1 MAETDDQSQRT
12 EEPTAK
18 RLADARRKGDAPKSQ
33 EMVVALSLF
42 AALMALWFLAGPAAG
57 MMGQTLTG
65 FVERPHAIIVDGPGL
80 HRLGAMLVASLAA
93 PFLMVVALFWVAAVA
108 GNMVQARPVFTTK
121 RMQPSLS
128 KLSPIKGAGRVFGPQ
143 GLANFLKGFAKLL
156 IMGTVIG
163 GVFWASRQDFVAI
176 LGASASTILVT
187 AATMLGR
194 LLLAVCMAMAVIA
207 GLDYA
212 WQLRSWKHRL
222 RMTREEVRREQKE
235 TDGDPQVKTRQR
247 QIRDRQ
253 ARQRTIAAVKE
264 ATVVIMN
271 PTHFAVA
278 LAYEEGVNDAPVCT
292 AKGQD
297 DLALRMRQTARA
309 HGVPVVEN
317 PPLARALH
325 AAAAL
330 NVAIPVAHYEAVAK
344 IIGFILSRR
353 KPARQ

>member
-1 MAETDDQSQRT
+1 MADPDDQSQRT
-12 EEPTAK
+12 EAPTAK

-33 EMVVALSLF
+33 EVVVTLSLF
-42 AALMALWFLAGPAAG
+42 AALLALWFLSWPVAGSISR
-57 MMGQTLTG
+57 TLMI
-65 FVERPHAIIVDGPGL
+65 FLEHPHLMTIDGPGVQ
-80 HRLGAMLVASLAA
+80 RLATMLVTGLALPFLGVAMVFWLAA
-93 PFLMVVALFWVAAVA
+93 LA
-108 GNMVQARPVFTTK
+108 GNIVQARPVFTAQ

-128 KLSPIKGAGRVFGPQ
+128 KLSPIKGVTRVFGPQ
-143 GLANFLKGFAKLL
+143 GLANFLKGFAKLV
-156 IMGTVIG
+156 IMGAVIT
-163 GVFWASRQDFVAI
+163 GVFWGTRHDFVAI
-176 LGASASTILVT
+176 LGAPTPVILT
-187 AATMLGR
+187 KSGAILGR
-194 LLLAVCMAMAVIA
+194 LLLAVCLAMAVIA

-212 WQLRSWKHRL
+212 WQVQAWKHRL
-222 RMTREEVRREQKE
+222 RMTREEVRRELKE

-247 QIRDRQ
+247 QMRDRQ

-278 LAYEEGVNDAPVCT
+278 LHYEDGVTQAPVCT

-297 DLALRMRQTARA
+297 DLALRMRQTART

-330 NVAIPVAHYEAVAK
+330 NEAIPVAHYEAVAK
-344 IIGFILSRR
+344 IIGFILGRR
-353 KPARQ
+353 KPATT